1 MVALNGLT
9 ENGLSVVGRVRQLLT
24 DFEGAL
30 GGAAAPEARDRLS
43 RASNQGTACKDL
55 RELEDRLQ
63 RLEGLFPGCGVESGP
78 LLESVKEHF
87 LNGRQQGGPGVFSW
101 YAFAPRRLEP

>member
-9 ENGLSVVGRVRQLLT
+9 ENGLSVVGRVRQLLS
-24 DFEGAL
+24 DFEGAR

-43 RASNQGTACKDL
+43 RACEQGTASKDL
-55 RELEDRLQ
+55 RELDDRLQ
-63 RLEGLFPGCGVESGP
+63 KLEGLFPGCGVATGP

-87 LNGRQQGGPGVFSW
+87 LNGRQQGGLGVFPR
-101 YAFAPRRLEP
+101 YASAPGRLET